1 MKVLMDG
8 IGSVS
13 LSTLAIF
20 VVAWC
25 LKPFLHRLVGDFL
38 VGLGNYIVSGMTV
51 CSHCD
56 TITKLTIP

>member
-1 MKVLMDG
+1 MKVLLDG
-8 IGSVS
+8 IGSVG

-38 VGLGNYIVSGMTV
+38 VGLGNYIVSGMT
-51 CSHCD
+51 SF
-56 TITKLTIP
+56 LAL